1 MPKRKRIALVACEA
15 CRTRKSKVSLPT
27 NSLRYV
33 CEEAHNIQCDGT
45 TPVCGP
51 CQTKRTPCA
60 YPSDPNISRFAA
72 LKSDYERVK
81 TRLEDLTTLRTT
93 QARQCFG
100 IV

>member
-15 CRTRKSKVSLPT
+15 CRTRKSK
-27 NSLRYV
+27 
-33 CEEAHNIQCDGT
+33 CDGT